1 MGLHMN
7 KDKSINYRE
16 WAPNAAQASLI
27 GEFSKLVNIVMRPA
41 FF

>member
-7 KDKSINYRE
+7 KDKSISYRE
-16 WAPNAAQASLI
+16 WAPNAVQASLI
-27 GEFSKLVNIVMRPA
+27 GEFSKLVDITMSPG

>member
-7 KDKSINYRE
+7 KDKSISYRE
-16 WAPNAAQASLI
+16 WAPNAVQASLI
-27 GEFSKLVNIVMRPA
+27 GEFSKLFNIAMRPG